1 MPAFAPA
8 TDVSEIELPEPGKY
22 IVKCV
27 AIEDAPDKGFG
38 PGVKWVFQL
47 IDPASG
53 TTTQSQYGG
62 DYELWQ
68 FTSVKMGPKS
78 KARPIIEALLG
89 RPLDVANREVP
100 DPRQLIGRS
109 MIAMVIHEKRDDGTD
124 KATVT
129 SCKPYTQNGAAAAP
143 TPAPTRSNGLSRPT
157 PGPGLIEQ
165 VRAAI
170 RKAEILQTPNHLEW
184 LSIQPDGMS
193 DSDLF
198 QVLEEINADI
208 RAA

>member
-1 MPAFAPA
+1 MPVFAPA
-8 TDVSEIELPEPGKY
+8 TDVSDVELPEPGKY
-22 IVKCV
+22 IAKCV
-27 AIEDAPDKGFG
+27 SIEDAPDKGFG

-53 TTTQSQYGG
+53 TPIQSQYGG

-100 DPRQLIGRS
+100 DPRVLVGRS
-109 MIAMVIHEKRDDGTD
+109 MVTLVIHEKRDDGTD

-129 SCKPYTQNGAAAAP
+129 SCKPYTQNGAASAAP
-143 TPAPTRSNGLSRPT
+143 TQPARGNGLSRPA

-165 VRAAI
+165 VKAAI
-170 RKAEILQTPNHLEW
+170 RKSEILGTPNHLEW
-184 LSIQPDGMS
+184 ISLQPEGMS